1 MSAGEVIAGA
11 VTGKGTPPSLLQ
23 KLATGI
29 DMPYWTLK
37 LLTALPPTG
46 MLGMNHAAMHNQPL
60 AIMKAGSIALC
71 ILFITMFLP
80 YYPLNLGRYIIY
92 LSFFGPW
99 FMFDILEV
107 INSVPFKV
115 HGFRLPLNI
124 TLEGLTT
131 SKHTFNDNQAWKLTT
146 PLLTAILAAFTTS
159 GLVLAN
165 LIPANI
171 IPASITNT
179 IAIASGS
186 TGLALGGVALAL
198 MVTSATS
205 AVAPAAPAAPARGGS
220 EPPIIQAGGGL
231 ATLPPLSSFAD
242 KIIQAKSPDESLAFL
257 SVIVLIVLGGIFTA
271 STKA

>member
-1 MSAGEVIAGA
+1 MATVGAVIGSA
-11 VTGKGTPPSLLQ
+11 VTGSGRPPSLLQ

-46 MLGMNHAAMHNQPL
+46 MLGMNHAATHNQAL
-60 AIMKAGSIALC
+60 AIMKAGSIALSV
-71 ILFITMFLP
+71 LFITIFLP
-80 YYPLNLGRYIIY
+80 YYPFNLSKYIIY

-107 INSVPFKV
+107 FNSVPFKV

-131 SKHTFNDNQAWKLTT
+131 SKNKSFSDSSAWKLTT
-146 PLLTAILAAFTTS
+146 PLLTAIIAAFATS

-165 LIPANI
+165 LVPATI
-171 IPASITNT
+171 VPASITNI

-198 MVTSATS
+198 MVSS
-205 AVAPAAPAAPARGGS
+205 AVPAAPATPAVARGGS
-220 EPPIIQAGGGL
+220 EPPIIQTGGRL

-242 KIIQAKSPDESLAFL
+242 KLIQGKSPDESLAFL
-257 SVIVLIVLGGIFTA
+257 SVIVLIVLGGILTA